1 MTAKVIST
9 PLEKPMLI
17 NPRISRSPVNT
28 DSIEALKPST
38 DRKVKGTFVN
48 VETPG
53 QPAKICGR
61 FYKGQEYF
69 TKVFQDN
76 EKCEIPLSI
85 ARFINE
91 RCVYETH
98 SYLQDEKGNPIK
110 TGKFVAR
117 YKFMPDF

>member
-1 MTAKVIST
+1 MSTKIISR
-9 PLEKPMLI
+9 PLEKPLMI
-17 NPRISRSPVNT
+17 NSRINKTPVNT
-28 DSIEALKPST
+28 ESIEAIKPET
-38 DRKVKGTFVN
+38 DRKIKGTFVN

-53 QPAKICGR
+53 QPAKICGK
-61 FYKGQEYF
+61 FYRGQEYF
-69 TKVFQDN
+69 SKVFNDN

-91 RCVYETH
+91 RCVYEQH

-110 TGKFVAR
+110 TGKFVPR